1 MNYPQALTISEL
13 KSLLEEAEQEIGGN
27 SLVYF
32 WNGDN
37 SETVCARQKNTPI
50 KSMIGQDGEKKSL
63 GLETFNIDW
72 LNDSTSSWMHKVNS

>member
-1 MNYPQALTISEL
+1 MNYPQALTIAEL
-13 KSLLEEAEQEIGGN
+13 KSLLEKAEKEIGGN

-37 SETVCARQKNTPI
+37 SEAICGRQKDNAI
-50 KSMIGQDGEKKSL
+50 KNMVGTDGEKKAL

-72 LNDSTSSWMHKVNS
+72 MNDLTGSWMHKVNS